1 MSFGEADSVDQSG
14 MNGVLAGRLEDF
26 RAAGLERRLHVA
38 DGPQGTQVVRDGRE
52 LVNFSSNDYLGLAA
66 HPALIEAALIES
78 RRSGFGSGAS
88 RLVSGTMRAHAELE
102 VAIAAFKRTP
112 AALAFSS
119 GSAAAAGT
127 VPALCGSGDVVILDK
142 LSHACLVDAARACGA
157 DMRVFPHN
165 DCGRLESHLKWA
177 REKRPGAN
185 ILVIAE
191 AVYSMDGD
199 TCPLEEIVALKERHG
214 AWLLLD
220 EAHATGVIGE
230 GGRGLAHD
238 RGLGERVE
246 IRMGTL
252 GKAVGAHGGFIA
264 GSAVLR
270 DYLIHRARSFVFS
283 TAPPPPLAAAAIK
296 GIELLQSPEGDERRR
311 ALWDNLRTMA
321 AVLGVPAPA
330 SAILPVVLG
339 SESSAVEASQRL
351 LEGGVL
357 VPAIRYPTVP
367 KGGARLRITLS
378 ANHTREE
385 IEKLGTIDFMPRAGM
400 VEDAP

>member
-1 MSFGEADSVDQSG
+1 MSSG
-14 MNGVLAGRLEDF
+14 AAEMDATLAGRLNDL
-26 RAAGLERRLHVA
+26 RAAGLQRRLRVL
-38 DGPQGTQVVRDGRE
+38 DGPQGTRVRIDGRD
-52 LVNFSSNDYLGLAA
+52 LVNFSSNDYLGLAS
-66 HPALIEAALIES
+66 HPALVEAALAES
-78 RRSGFGSGAS
+78 RLSGFGAGAS
-88 RLVSGTMRAHAELE
+88 RLVSGTLRAHGDLE
-102 VAIAAFKRTP
+102 DAIAAFEGAP

-119 GSAAAAGT
+119 GFAAAAGT

-142 LSHACLVDAARACGA
+142 LSHACLVDAARASGA
-157 DMRVFPHN
+157 DLRVFPHN
-165 DCGRLESHLKWA
+165 DCAKLESHLKWA
-177 REKRPGAN
+177 REKRPRAN

-199 TCPLEEIVALKERHG
+199 TCPLEEIVELKERHG

-238 RGLGERVE
+238 RGLGERVD

-270 DYLIHRARSFVFS
+270 DYLIQRARSFVFS
-283 TAPPPPLAAAAIK
+283 TAPPPPLAAAAKK
-296 GIELLQSPEGDERRR
+296 GIELLQSPEGERRR
-311 ALWDNLRTMA
+311 RELWGNLALLA
-321 AVLGVPAPA
+321 GVLCAPSPA

-339 SESSAVEASQRL
+339 GESVAMDASKCL
-351 LEGGVL
+351 LDAGFL
-357 VPAIRYPTVP
+357 VPAIRYPTVA
-367 KGGARLRITLS
+367 KGAARLRITVS
-378 ANHTREE
+378 ADHTREE
-385 IEKLGTIDFMPRAGM
+385 IEALGKIDFMPAPGM